1 MVFRIAPMSAFHCQ
15 FRIVPFPRVSSL
27 FLGVAAFGFLALS
40 NRASAALLEASDGV
54 VNDLFGNSVSQS
66 GSSGLVGAGS
76 LYGVKQGWAYLFRN
90 LDTATGTVT
99 QTAKLVASDAALGD
113 YFGNS
118 VSQSG
123 NSGLVGA
130 YYADITYTNQG
141 AAYLYRNLDTAT
153 GTVTQTAKLIASDAA
168 TDVAFGYCV
177 SQSGNSGLVSAHG
190 ATIGAN
196 RQGAAYLFRNL
207 DTATGTVTQAAKLI
221 ASDGV
226 TNDAFSVSVSLSGNS
241 GLAGAYGKNSYQG
254 AAYLYRNLDTATGTV
269 TQNAKLTA
277 SDGAANDYLGAA
289 VSQYGS
295 NGLVGAYGK
304 NSSQGSVYLFR
315 NLDTASGNVTET
327 AKLTATDGAANDYL
341 GFSVS
346 QSGNNGLAGAY
357 GKNSSQGA
365 AYLYRNLDTAAG
377 TVTET
382 VKITASAGAGNDQF
396 GFSVGLD
403 GDQFIIGAQKG
414 NGMAAD
420 SGTAYS
426 GSVASITTLDAGS
439 TAKTISGISFISQVD
454 WIIGQTTSSNQVTLS
469 AGDTANVTAS
479 GKGVYIGKNA
489 ASNNNLLV
497 VAGNLTATQ
506 ITVGATGNSGNTLQL
521 GGSNKISDS
530 ATVTLAGG
538 ILDTTASGYID
549 TVGTFNMSAG
559 SLNGT
564 GTITA
569 TTYGLTGGTVTAN
582 LGTGTMNVTGS
593 TALNGTAGAAAVNIS
608 AGTLTFG
615 SSNRLA
621 DAATVTVSGT
631 GILNTS
637 TGLTDTVGT
646 FNMSAGSLNGTGTI
660 TAATYGLSGGTVTGN
675 LGVGTM
681 NVTGSTALNGTAAAT
696 AVNISAGTL
705 TLGSNDRLANG
716 ATVTVSGTG
725 ILNTGAGLTDTVG
738 TFNMSAGSLNGT
750 GTITATT
757 YGLTGGTVTG
767 NLGVGTMNVTGST
780 ALNGTAAATAV
791 NISAGT
797 LTLGSSDRLANGA
810 TVTVSGTGILN
821 TGAGLTD
828 TVGTFN
834 MSAGSLNGTG
844 TITATTYGL
853 TGGTVTA
860 GLGAGAITVNA
871 GTVALGSAGRLNSAS
886 TVTVQGGQLTLAG
899 AETVASY
906 TQSGGTLGGSGQ
918 TLTATTYSLSG
929 GTITANLG
937 TGTMNVTG
945 SVALNGTAAATA
957 VNISAG
963 ALTLGSS
970 DRLAN
975 GATVTVSG
983 TLALGSNSDTVGAV
997 SLTGGSIT
1005 GSGTLTGSSYD
1016 AQSGSVS
1023 AILGGTGIAL
1033 TKTTSGSVTL
1043 TGANTYTGATS
1054 INAGTLSINT
1064 VGSTATAQSLGQGTT
1079 VNLGVASTSSGTLV
1093 YTGAAGTLDKA
1104 ISALGNAQN
1113 VIQNSGTGLLTLSG
1127 GLAKNGTI
1135 LTLKGGSSGIKVT
1148 GTIAGTS
1155 ANSDLYIDGGTTTL
1169 GAANTYTGP
1178 TKVFNAGT
1186 LALGIGNA
1194 IPSNSALTLGDATT
1208 TGTLNM
1214 GAYTNA
1220 IGSLAFGAGGGAI
1233 TMAASQTSTAQL
1245 AASGTFVLGTGNT
1258 INLTGMSNSAGLY
1271 KLVSGS
1277 SLTGTF
1283 GTVTGLDSAYTLAYS
1298 GTGLDAQHKANQAF
1312 SNPTASFDIITGG
1325 THAVGATLAN
1335 SAPGGSSALVVAL
1348 ADNSG
1353 TGGTVAGLSSSTGS
1367 AVAVGSPSTIGGTF
1381 TAGTVGLGR
1390 TWNIKNTDAGAVS
1403 NSSTTSGSVNVYDH
1417 ASPSVVTGGSLALG
1431 TLHAGYTG
1439 TVTSSNTDSVSN
1451 ASGTRVNLK
1460 GGAAAIGN
1468 ISLGSVSGLVQGGSA
1483 GSISA
1488 TLATGQG
1495 TGVINQNFTYT
1506 LADDSSLEGASAS
1519 VATRTINVSGQVY
1532 SGYMIWAGAS
1542 GGGWSTD
1549 ASWNDSADYSVHAA
1563 PGMDAGFAG
1572 VDAATFGGSA
1582 GNVTV
1587 NLNGATPNLN
1597 ALAFQSAGS
1606 TTIAKGGGSGNLTFA
1621 GTTPGVTASGA
1632 HAISAP
1638 VTLAA
1643 SLTANVTNNG
1653 DSLEISGAI
1662 GESGGAKSLTKT
1674 GAGTLSLSGANTY
1687 TGGTAVNAG
1696 TLSVGNN
1703 DGLGT
1708 GSVTV
1713 NGGIL
1718 FLQIG
1723 VAPTNSIALNGGSL
1737 AQAVG
1742 AGSTFANA
1750 AHTTSN
1756 LGGLDTTA
1764 QLLDGAASAVA
1775 TLQSSFAANSGA
1787 LNDVIRLSDVFSL
1800 SGVPILDAGTGKT
1813 DTFVLQLQIANVN
1826 ADSFLG
1832 WLDPV
1837 TNEWV
1842 NAVNGNIGG
1851 TAAFA
1856 GDHAYNA
1863 VTDFVLGYYGV
1874 DTTNNKVWAVL
1885 DHNSQF
1891 ATIPEP
1897 GTCAL
1902 ITLCGCA
1909 LFLVA
1914 RRKKG
1919 DSVARTSGTGLK

>member
-660 TAATYGLSGGTVTGN
+660 TAATYGLS
-675 LGVGTM
+675 
-681 NVTGSTALNGTAAAT
+681 
-696 AVNISAGTL
+696 
-705 TLGSNDRLANG
+705 
-716 ATVTVSGTG
+716 
-725 ILNTGAGLTDTVG
+725 
-738 TFNMSAGSLNGT
+738 
-750 GTITATT
+750 
-757 YGLTGGTVTG
+757 GGTVTG